1 MSCIL
6 TGVFFLL
13 SFQGHVLD
21 VANSVN
27 PIITQTR
34 NPTNTP
40 NQQWTLSNTGKGG
53 FVLVSALSGANGAE
67 VVTWNTNSN
76 NGDATFL
83 QPVIGPNTSGQFSP
97 HWVLTGTNLA
107 LTAWAA
113 ESGSTIAPVTFET
126 FTNRPEQIWGI
137 QGA

>member
-1 MSCIL
+1 ML
-6 TGVFFLL
+6 
-13 SFQGHVLD
+13 
-21 VANSVN
+21 
-27 PIITQTR
+27 
-34 NPTNTP
+34 NTL
-40 NQQWTLSNTGKGG
+40 QWTLSNTGKGG

-97 HWVLTGTNLA
+97 QCVNSTAASWVLTGTNLA